1 MLTPRPFPPVSSFFP
16 SSSRTQSF
24 SSHVLR
30 RVSNRVRNRI
40 AACQHV
46 ADVADMADMAGN
58 TDHRGTPEKPGRTV
72 TLVEEQDSVTYG
84 VAYRLAGQEHEQ
96 REILQYLRHREK
108 EYDQQVNIDF
118 HTEPSGAHP
127 PVIQVLVFIASDN
140 PVSNP
145 YYLGPAP
152 LEAMAWQIAT
162 ARGPSGPNA
171 EYLLNLQK
179 ALSDLGACDP
189 HVDALAALLSTMLPH
204 TTTTIA
210 PATATTTATAA
221 VAATTIPTLTY
232 SSSSSGS
239 GSAAGCAAV
248 PPCVHHH
255 AHTREATGAADD
267 QPWTCS
273 HVQTQGQ
280 GHAAAVGLVVD
291 AAVACM
297 VGNEALGLQM
307 RVNPQAVR
315 SP

>member
-1 MLTPRPFPPVSSFFP
+1 MAIWVFGYGSLVWRPGFA
-16 SSSRTQSF
+16 F
-24 SSHVLR
+24 SARVPGHIFGYR
-30 RVSNRVRNRI
+30 RVFY
-40 AACQHV
+40 Q
-46 ADVADMADMAGN
+46 GN

-72 TLVEEQDSVTYG
+72 TLVEEQDAVTYG
-84 VAYRLAGQEHEQ
+84 VAYRLAGQEQEQ

-108 EYDQQVNIDF
+108 EYDQQVHIDF

-127 PVIQVLVFIASDN
+127 PVIQVMVFIASDN

-239 GSAAGCAAV
+239 GSAAVCAAV

-267 QPWTCS
+267 HPCTCS
-273 HVQTQGQ
+273 HAPTQGQ